1 MSSTRILIW
10 LSLLAATLA
19 LVGCIIGTP
28 TPDST
33 ATTET
38 VQTTPPAP
46 TNTSFPTPTDPAV
59 QETTRRFAS
68 PPQLT
73 IDVSAEYTAT
83 IRTNHG
89 NIKFEL
95 FPGQAPNTV
104 NSFVFLA
111 NQGFFDGLTFHRVIE
126 NFMIQGGDPQG
137 TGTGGPGYQFQD
149 EIAAGLA
156 FDAPGKLAMANS
168 GVGTGTNGSQFFVTT
183 VSTPHLNGNHTIFGQ
198 VLEGQA
204 VVDGISR
211 VSTDGGDRP
220 LRTVTI
226 ESIEIVVAPRS

>member
-28 TPDST
+28 TPVPT

-46 TNTSFPTPTDPAV
+46 TSTPFSTPTGQAG
-59 QETTRRFAS
+59 QGTTRRFSS
-68 PPQLT
+68 PPPIR

-83 IRTNHG
+83 IRTDQG
-89 NIKFEL
+89 NIKVEL
-95 FPGQAPNTV
+95 FPGQAPTTV

-111 NQGFFDGLTFHRVIE
+111 NQRFFDGLIFHRVIQD
-126 NFMIQGGDPQG
+126 FMIQGGDPTG
-137 TGTGGPGYQFQD
+137 TGTGGPGYQFPD
-149 EIAAGLA
+149 EIGTDLS
-156 FDAPGKLAMANS
+156 FNAPGVLASANT

-183 VSTPHLNGNHTIFGQ
+183 VPVPHLTGNHTIFGQ
-198 VLEGQA
+198 VIEGQD

-211 VSTDGGDRP
+211 VSTDGSDRP
-220 LRTVTI
+220 LKPVTI
-226 ESIEIVVAPRS
+226 EGIDIVVTPRS